1 MIRLPVPSSV
11 SKSPMTRLKPSA
23 DADFC
28 LSASFAQQ
36 FPFHL
41 SEKYGTF
48 SDIRPV
54 LTIPPRAAKMRTSNV
69 AKTPTSIDA
78 AIRGQVGAAEA
89 GHVFSP
95 SDFTNLGS
103 RAAVDKVLSR
113 LTASGT
119 LRRIARG
126 LYDRPRT
133 HALLGP
139 LLPAADEIARALA
152 GKGSLRLQPS
162 GAYAANLLGLS
173 EQVPLKLVFLTDGA
187 SRTLPI
193 GNQIITLK
201 HTTPRNMATAGRI
214 SGLVIQALRYLK
226 QANVDEQILTQLRKR
241 LSNEDKSVLLADAQL
256 APVWI
261 AEIMRRIAKG
271 EG

>member
-1 MIRLPVPSSV
+1 MTSASATPTRPKKAT
-11 SKSPMTRLKPSA
+11 KSPTIKA
-23 DADFC
+23 
-28 LSASFAQQ
+28 
-36 FPFHL
+36 
-41 SEKYGTF
+41 
-48 SDIRPV
+48 PV
-54 LTIPPRAAKMRTSNV
+54 
-69 AKTPTSIDA
+69 SIDA
-78 AIRGQVGAAEA
+78 AIRAQVKMAKDGKI
-89 GHVFSP
+89 FSP
-95 SDFTNLGS
+95 VDFAGLGS

-113 LTASGT
+113 LTASGE

-126 LYDRPRT
+126 LYDQPRT
-133 HALLGP
+133 HPLLGS

-187 SRTLPI
+187 SRKVKV
-193 GNQIITLK
+193 GNQQITLK

-226 QANVDEQILTQLRKR
+226 QSNIDEQVVVQLRKR
-241 LSNEDKSVLLADAQL
+241 LSKKQKVEILADAPL
-256 APVWI
+256 APIWI
-261 AEIMRRIAKG
+261 ADIMRQIANG